1 MGLRR
6 RSSAA
11 RQDSCSC
18 EDGDELSV
26 LAAGMADLAFEAA
39 LAELVCAAR
48 ITAGATGSHRRSP

>member
-6 RSSAA
+6 RPQ
-11 RQDSCSC
+11 RGTIFSC

-26 LAAGMADLAFEAA
+26 LAVRMAGLAFETA

-48 ITAGATGSHRRSP
+48 ITVGATKSHRRSP